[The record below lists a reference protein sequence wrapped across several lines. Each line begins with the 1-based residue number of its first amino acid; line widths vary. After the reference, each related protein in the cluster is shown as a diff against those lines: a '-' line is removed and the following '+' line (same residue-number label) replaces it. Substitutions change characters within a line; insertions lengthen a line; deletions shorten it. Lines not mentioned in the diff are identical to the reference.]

1 MPLPDLTKSPDDRR
15 LRPFSRPTGRRAFL
29 GWSGVS
35 LAGLIVVGCGGDDDD
50 ESADTTTTD
59 AAGGDV
65 VLDFADA
72 FGVLNY
78 AYALEQLEAAFYTQ
92 VVDEAYG
99 GMSADET
106 GLFEDIKAH
115 EVAHREFL
123 KAVLGDKAI
132 GGLTPN
138 FEKVDFSDRDSVFET
153 ALTFENL
160 GVSAYIGAASLI
172 DVSGP
177 LGTVPLEA
185 AGDILAV
192 EARHASVIGSVIEE
206 NRGKM
211 FAPNAFDEAMAP
223 PEVLEAAGP
232 FIETKISTR
241 NL

>member
-1 MPLPDLTKSPDDRR
+1 MPDITESPPDR
-15 LRPFSRPTGRRAFL
+15 LHALLSRPSARRAFL

-35 LAGLIVVGCGGDDDD
+35 LVGLIVGCGGGND
-50 ESADTTTTD
+50 EKADTTQTTAD
-59 AAGGDV
+59 DGAAV
-65 VLDFADA
+65 VLDFSDA

-78 AYALEQLEAAFYTQ
+78 AYALEQLEAAYYTQ
-92 VVDEAYG
+92 VIDKPYDGMSNDEA
-99 GMSADET
+99 D
-106 GLFEDIKAH
+106 LFKDIKAH
-115 EVAHREFL
+115 EIAHREFL
-123 KAVLGDKAI
+123 KALLADKAI

-138 FEKVDFSDRDSVFET
+138 FTEVDFADRDSVFQT

-185 AGDILAV
+185 AGDIVAV

-206 NRGKM
+206 NRGSM
-211 FAPNAFDEAMAP
+211 FAPEAFDDAMAP
-223 PEVLEAAGP
+223 DQVLKAAGP
-232 FIETKISTR
+232 FIKTQIRAE